1 MKPGIFNK
9 LLVLIFCSIACV
21 NDNHG
26 GDVKDNNNID
36 TSILIN
42 TSLADTFAKGKV
54 IPKVICQSDA
64 SQSYALYIPV
74 KNNNNETLPVIYFF
88 DPHGDGSL
96 PLLKYKTL
104 ADEYHFTLVGSN
116 NSRNGND
123 SPTSENIW
131 NTLFADTQ
139 KRLTINT
146 NRIYTCGFSGGAKV
160 ATFIALTHPE
170 IKGVISNGAGLPDI
184 TRAGN
189 FRFSFTG
196 ISGDGDMNM
205 TDLVAINNELDNTQ
219 THHRI
224 IFFEGIHEWAPENTM
239 NIAFAGLQLDAM
251 RQKLISF
258 NDSFVINYI
267 TESKK
272 RITSFLKENNYLDA
286 ERESKLS
293 MNMLGGLTS
302 DVNWFIKK
310 DSAIK
315 NNPIYKKQWEVNQN
329 LFAKEQTIKAG
340 YEQQFQRGDMSYWT
354 KTIKEVQL
362 KAKDKTATG
371 AMYQRLQA
379 YLSLA
384 FYSISNQL
392 IKAGNNNEAAYF
404 VSLYRK
410 ADPTNSEA
418 WYFSAILDA
427 RSHNA
432 KAAQEDL
439 LESVKKG
446 FADKT
451 RLIHQPEFQ
460 NPVSHIDLTEIESK
474 MKN

>member
-1 MKPGIFNK
+1 MKLGLFIN
-9 LLVLIFCSIACV
+9 LSVLFFCSIACV
-21 NDNHG
+21 NNNHG
-26 GDVKDNNNID
+26 SAANNNNDID
-36 TSILIN
+36 TSILIK
-42 TSLADTFAKGKV
+42 SSVADTFVIGKV
-54 IPKVICQSDA
+54 IPKVICKADA

-74 KNNNNETLPVIYFF
+74 KSINETLPVIYFF
-88 DPHGDGSL
+88 DPHGDGPL
-96 PLLKYKTL
+96 PLIKYKAL
-104 ADEYHFTLVGSN
+104 ADKYHFILVGSN
-116 NSRNGND
+116 NSKNGND

-139 KRLTINT
+139 KQLAINT

-160 ATFIALTHPE
+160 ATYIALIQPE

-189 FRFSFTG
+189 FSFSFTG
-196 ISGDGDMNM
+196 IAGEGDMNM

-224 IFFEGIHEWAPENTM
+224 IFFNGIHEWAPEKTM

-251 RQKLISF
+251 RGKLISL
-258 NDSFVINYI
+258 NDSFINNYI
-267 TESKK
+267 SESKK
-272 RITSFLKENNYLDA
+272 RIATFLKEKKYLDA

-293 MNMLGGLTS
+293 VNMLGGLTS
-302 DVNWFIKK
+302 DVNSFIEK
-310 DSAIK
+310 DSTIK
-315 NNPIYKKQWEVNQN
+315 NNPVYKKQWQQNQN
-329 LFAKEQTIKAG
+329 LFASEQNIKAE
-340 YEQQFQRGDMSYWT
+340 YEKQFQQGDISYWT

-362 KAKDKTATG
+362 KAKEKSPTG

-392 IKAGNNNEAAYF
+392 IETGKNDEAAYF
-404 VSLYRK
+404 VSLYKK

-432 KAAQEDL
+432 KAAQVDL
-439 LESVKKG
+439 LEAVKNG
-446 FADKT
+446 FTDKN
-451 RLIHQPEFQ
+451 RLIQQPEFQ
-460 NPVSHIDLTEIESK
+460 NPPTNIDLSEIISK